1 MADEATGPQSQCQK
15 LRRIFLL
22 ILCLRRRRERRCRYL
37 KRFRTRPIFQKRE
50 QLGEYFNLVQELR
63 SGDHE
68 GFFNYFRM
76 SPEQFDYLHEK
87 IRPFI
92 TKSSLK
98 LDSICSE
105 ERLSVTIRYLA
116 SGDSPMSLS
125 FSYRMG
131 LTSVHRII
139 SETSLHI
146 WQVLFEE
153 GFVRA
158 PKTPSEWVKIANE
171 FERRWNFP
179 NCCGAIDGKHIRMQ
193 APPSSGSQF
202 YNYKH
207 FHSIVLLAVV
217 CANYTFTLVDIGDC
231 GRHSDGGIFQNSEIG
246 QHFLNNK
253 LGFPEPRVLH
263 GTATEIRFLFVGD
276 EAFPLTPNM
285 MRPYPGRFISENK
298 QIFNY
303 RLSRARRV
311 VENAFGIASSRFRIW
326 RTEIL
331 GSPKKVENITKAVV
345 ALHNFVIISE
355 QSMPAG
361 SRLYIPPGYADYED
375 R

>member
-1 MADEATGPQSQCQK
+1 MAGEATGPQSQCQK

-98 LDSICSE
+98 RDSICSE

-179 NCCGAIDGKHIRMQ
+179 NCCGAIDGKHIRMH

-231 GRHSDGGIFQNSEIG
+231 GRHSDGGVFQNSEIG

-253 LGFPEPRVLH
+253 L
-263 GTATEIRFLFVGD
+263 
-276 EAFPLTPNM
+276 
-285 MRPYPGRFISENK
+285 
-298 QIFNY
+298 
-303 RLSRARRV
+303 
-311 VENAFGIASSRFRIW
+311 
-326 RTEIL
+326 
-331 GSPKKVENITKAVV
+331 
-345 ALHNFVIISE
+345 
-355 QSMPAG
+355 
-361 SRLYIPPGYADYED
+361 
-375 R
+375 

>member
-1 MADEATGPQSQCQK
+1 
-15 LRRIFLL
+15 
-22 ILCLRRRRERRCRYL
+22 
-37 KRFRTRPIFQKRE
+37 
-50 QLGEYFNLVQELR
+50 
-63 SGDHE
+63 
-68 GFFNYFRM
+68 
-76 SPEQFDYLHEK
+76 
-87 IRPFI
+87 
-92 TKSSLK
+92 
-98 LDSICSE
+98 
-105 ERLSVTIRYLA
+105 
-116 SGDSPMSLS
+116 MSLS

-231 GRHSDGGIFQNSEIG
+231 GRHSDGGVFQNSEIG

-253 LGFPEPRVLH
+253 LGFPDPRVLH
-263 GTATEIRFLFVGD
+263 GTATEIPFLFVGD

-298 QIFNY
+298 RIFNY

-361 SRLYIPPGYADYED
+361 SRLHIPPGYADYED

>member
-1 MADEATGPQSQCQK
+1 MADEATGPQSQGQR
-15 LRRIFLL
+15 LRRIIFFL
-22 ILCLRRRRERRCRYL
+22 ILCLRRRRERSCRYL
-37 KRFRTRPIFQKRE
+37 KSFRTRPIFHKQE
-50 QLGEYFNLVQELR
+50 QCGEYFNFIVQELR
-63 SGDHE
+63 SGHHK
-68 GFFNYFRM
+68 GFCNYFRM
-76 SPEQFDYLHEK
+76 SPEQLDYLHEK
-87 IRPFI
+87 IKLFI
-92 TKSSLK
+92 TKSFLK
-98 LDSICSE
+98 RDSICSE
-105 ERLSVTIRYLA
+105 ERLSVTIHYLA
-116 SGDSPMSLS
+116 SGDSPISLS

-131 LTSVHRII
+131 LTSVHRIV

-158 PKTPSEWVKIANE
+158 LKTPSKWVKIANE

-179 NCCGAIDGKHIRMQ
+179 NCFGAIDGKHIRMQ

-217 CANYTFTLVDIGDC
+217 CANYTLTLVNIGDC
-231 GRHSDGGIFQNSEIG
+231 GRHSDGGVFQNSEIG
-246 QHFLNNK
+246 QHFLKNK

-263 GTATEIRFLFVGD
+263 DTATEMPFLFVGD
-276 EAFPLTPNM
+276 EAFLLTPNM
-285 MRPYPGRFISENK
+285 MRPYPGRLISENK

-311 VENAFGIASSRFRIW
+311 VENAFGIASSRFKIW

-331 GSPKKVENITKAVV
+331 DSPKKLRTLPKLLLPFTI
-345 ALHNFVIISE
+345 L
-355 QSMPAG
+355 
-361 SRLYIPPGYADYED
+361 
-375 R
+375 

>member
-1 MADEATGPQSQCQK
+1 MTDEATGQQSQCQK

-37 KRFRTRPIFQKRE
+37 KRFRTRPIFLKRE

-98 LDSICSE
+98 RDSICSE

-171 FERRWNFP
+171 FERRWNYP

-193 APPSSGSQF
+193 APPSSESQF

-231 GRHSDGGIFQNSEIG
+231 GRHSDGGVFQNSEIG

-263 GTATEIRFLFVGD
+263 GTATEIPFLFVGD
-276 EAFPLTPNM
+276 KALPLTPNM

-298 QIFNY
+298 RIFNY

-311 VENAFGIASSRFRIW
+311 VKNAFGIASSRFRIW
-326 RTEIL
+326 RAEIL

-345 ALHNFVIISE
+345 ALHNFVIISG